1 MQYNEYAKGGRTIA
15 QTPAPKKDRIYGS
28 KVNKVGSA
36 SSEKSAKSIVLSK
49 KIIDSLKDK
58 LLVFKQKHPSKTNIT
73 IDDLKAVY
81 RRGLGAYSSSHRPT
95 ISGGVPNSRN
105 AWAMARVNKFLLKA
119 GGTKV
124 KKAYVQDDDLM
135 AKGGKVVV
143 DERDMLK
150 FKKIGI
156 DDVYEIEA
164 IKDIGLQGFNF
175 DKQTILDVINKRF
188 NSLLIGYEDYLV
200 DEDSEAITR
209 AMQNDI
215 NARREQGDSLEN
227 IKSYEKLLTNE
238 SERQRY
244 LDNYRDTQ
252 RGNILEWVNYLKQ
265 SEYDEAFKYLMLKSV
280 LEFNYDFKTNK
291 LIERT
296 NKTLRNFTNFDAG
309 TLSEVY
315 GSRSKYL
322 LKDYVE
328 LQVKNIDAIVKS
340 KNMVKQSKDGY
351 WIKFDGGSKTSQEQ
365 ITKNAKE
372 LSQLVQ
378 NTYWCTK
385 TNAKSQLDDGDFY
398 VYVTKFEKE
407 LLPRIAIR
415 MEDERVGEVR
425 GNKSAAQ
432 DLEDDMIPIAKEFL
446 ENNIP
451 NDSGKRWLDGIN
463 YNGKVISMINKI
475 NQDGLYD
482 GFIYEYA
489 ELKLDE
495 NNYLLEYSNENGNV
509 TRLTQLIKFL
519 IENDDFGSSNY
530 KKSDFAFDDYKVD
543 ESTRFLFGN
552 IYNRQLLDI
561 SNLEIIFGDFELIEV
576 LKDVEIKFKIVTG
589 KFDISNSKIKSLGEL
604 KIVGGDLTMYK
615 SSITSLGK
623 LEKVGGGIFIDY
635 KINSLGELEYVGGTF
650 NASQSKITSLG
661 KLKYVGGTFYSN
673 LKIKSLDNLEYI
685 GDDVDFE
692 DLNITSFVPRMIYLR
707 K

>member
-1 MQYNEYAKGGRTIA
+1 
-15 QTPAPKKDRIYGS
+15 
-28 KVNKVGSA
+28 
-36 SSEKSAKSIVLSK
+36 
-49 KIIDSLKDK
+49 
-58 LLVFKQKHPSKTNIT
+58 
-73 IDDLKAVY
+73 
-81 RRGLGAYSSSHRPT
+81 
-95 ISGGVPNSRN
+95 
-105 AWAMARVNKFLLKA
+105 
-119 GGTKV
+119 
-124 KKAYVQDDDLM
+124 
-135 AKGGKVVV
+135 
-143 DERDMLK
+143 
-150 FKKIGI
+150 
-156 DDVYEIEA
+156 
-164 IKDIGLQGFNF
+164 
-175 DKQTILDVINKRF
+175 
-188 NSLLIGYEDYLV
+188 
-200 DEDSEAITR
+200 
-209 AMQNDI
+209 
-215 NARREQGDSLEN
+215 
-227 IKSYEKLLTNE
+227 
-238 SERQRY
+238 
-244 LDNYRDTQ
+244 
-252 RGNILEWVNYLKQ
+252 
-265 SEYDEAFKYLMLKSV
+265 
-280 LEFNYDFKTNK
+280 
-291 LIERT
+291 
-296 NKTLRNFTNFDAG
+296 
-309 TLSEVY
+309 LSEVY

-463 YNGKVISMINKI
+463 YNSKVIAMINKI
-475 NQDGLYD
+475 NQDGLYE

-495 NNYLLEYSNENGNV
+495 KNYLLEYSNENGNV
-509 TRLTQLIKFL
+509 TKLTNL
-519 IENDDFGSSNY
+519 IEYLIVKDDLGTSNY

-552 IYNRQLLDI
+552 IYNRQILDI
-561 SNLEIIFGDFELIEV
+561 KNLEIIFGNIEFGAGH
-576 LKDVEIKFKIVTG
+576 KDVKINLKIVTG
-589 KFDISNSKIKSLGEL
+589 RFDISFTNITSLGEL
-604 KIVGGDLTMYK
+604 KIVGGDLKIFKTNL
-615 SSITSLGK
+615 TSLGK
-623 LEKVGGGIFIDY
+623 LEKIGGSVNLEDKID
-635 KINSLGELEYVGGTF
+635 SLGELEYVGVTL
-650 NASQSKITSLG
+650 NASTSKITSLG
-661 KLKYVGGTFYSN
+661 KLKYVGDTLYPN

-685 GDDVDFE
+685 GDDVDFG
-692 DLNITSFVPRMIYLR
+692 DLNITSLGKLHTIGGYAYFDNSKITSLGELKFIGGNAMFKNSKIKSLDKLERIGYNAYFQESKITSLGELKSIGGSVDFANTQITSLGKLKSIGRNVFFNDSLISSLGELKYIGGNAIFNNSKITSLGDLKTIIGQIHCDINQLDLFLNLKNAR
-707 K
+707 FFDFDNQQWYNEHKKI